1 MTLPRL
7 HIYQPILFISL
18 ALILSSCASYNKQVG
33 IYYTNLRQGDY
44 ERAAVSLDNNKLLK
58 KDRNKLLYLLERGKV
73 CHLLQQWDSSNN
85 YFNEADL
92 IMENARVSAKD
103 LALGTLLNPMMQ
115 SYKGEDFEKY
125 LVHYYKA
132 LNYLQRTLW

>member
-85 YFNEADL
+85 YFN
-92 IMENARVSAKD
+92 
-103 LALGTLLNPMMQ
+103 
-115 SYKGEDFEKY
+115 
-125 LVHYYKA
+125 
-132 LNYLQRTLW
+132 